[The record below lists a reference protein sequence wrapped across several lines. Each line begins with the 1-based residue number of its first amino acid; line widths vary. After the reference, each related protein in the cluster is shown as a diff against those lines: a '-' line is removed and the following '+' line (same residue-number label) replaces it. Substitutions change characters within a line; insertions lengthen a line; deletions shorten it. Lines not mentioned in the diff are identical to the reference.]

1 MLVLVFPMTNNY
13 KFRQPHVVGIIDVRV
28 QHTFLPS
35 NVLGSLYVAFMA
47 YRKSLIISLCGYGC
61 CKVRQFY
68 AKGQA
73 LCVKNV

>member
-13 KFRQPHVVGIIDVRV
+13 KFRQPQVVGIIDVRV

-47 YRKSLIISLCGYGC
+47 
-61 CKVRQFY
+61 
-68 AKGQA
+68 
-73 LCVKNV
+73 